1 VNRSS
6 HGLSFGSSVGSPV
19 HGLIARVHRLEMLY
33 WLKRRSRARPLSEEF
48 PDMVAAVVA
57 REIDGV
63 EVCGCRVNE
72 RRVSGK
78 ALVASNQLCRVE
90 LWFSV

>member
-1 VNRSS
+1 
-6 HGLSFGSSVGSPV
+6 
-19 HGLIARVHRLEMLY
+19 
-33 WLKRRSRARPLSEEF
+33 
-48 PDMVAAVVA
+48 MVVAVVA

-72 RRVSGK
+72 WRVSGK